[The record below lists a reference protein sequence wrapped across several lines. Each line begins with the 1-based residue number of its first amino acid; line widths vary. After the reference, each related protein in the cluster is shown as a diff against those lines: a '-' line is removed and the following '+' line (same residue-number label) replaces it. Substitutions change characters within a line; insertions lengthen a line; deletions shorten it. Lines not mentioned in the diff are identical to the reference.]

1 MAVKEMANGVISKN
15 IESNHVMKRRKPIID
30 MKEMKK
36 KSKRENINE
45 EK

>member
-1 MAVKEMANGVISKN
+1 
-15 IESNHVMKRRKPIID
+15 MKRRKPIID

-45 EK
+45 EKWKLLAESEEAVAS